1 VFSRLPKILMA
12 AALVGSIGLHWAF
25 FQSVAW
31 VGMVITYSQE
41 GTLTEAIAKTFDGKH
56 PCSLCNHIAQAQKS
70 QKKSDR
76 HFEVKKLEFI
86 SARQVIAFAAPT
98 HFQLQSQGNASAP
111 QFRQTPPVP
120 PPRHV

>member
-1 VFSRLPKILMA
+1 MA
-12 AALVGSIGLHWAF
+12 VALVSSIGLHWAL

-31 VGMVITYSQE
+31 VGMVITYSQD
-41 GTLTEAIAKTFDGKH
+41 GSLTQALVKTFDGKH
-56 PCSLCNHIAQAQKS
+56 PCSLCNQIAQAQKS

-86 SARQVIAFAAPT
+86 SAGQVTALAAPI
-98 HFQLQSQGNASAP
+98 HFQVQSVGDSSAP
-111 QFRQTPPVP
+111 QLSETPPVP

>member
-1 VFSRLPKILMA
+1 VFSRLPKLLMA
-12 AALVGSIGLHWAF
+12 AALVSSIGLHWAF

-31 VGMVITYSQE
+31 VGMVITYSQ
-41 GTLTEAIAKTFDGKH
+41 GATLTQAIVKTFDGKH
-56 PCSLCNHIAQAQKS
+56 PCSLCTQIAQAQKS

-86 SARQVIAFAAPT
+86 SAGQVIAFAVPS
-98 HFQLQSQGNASAP
+98 HFQLISIGNSSAP
-111 QFRQTPPVP
+111 QFSETPPVP

>member
-1 VFSRLPKILMA
+1 MA
-12 AALVGSIGLHWAF
+12 VALVSSIGLHWAF

-41 GTLTEAIAKTFDGKH
+41 GTLTQALQKTFDGKH
-56 PCSLCNHIAQAQKS
+56 PCSLCHQIAQAQKS

-76 HFEVKKLEFI
+76 QLEIKRLEFI
-86 SARQVIAFAAPT
+86 KAEQVIALAAPT
-98 HFQLQSQGNASAP
+98 HFQIKSTGNSSAP
-111 QFRQTPPVP
+111 QFCETPPVP

>member
-1 VFSRLPKILMA
+1 MA
-12 AALVGSIGLHWAF
+12 AALVSSIGLHWAF

-41 GTLTEAIAKTFDGKH
+41 GTFTQALDKTFDGKH
-56 PCSLCNHIAQAQKS
+56 PCSLCNHLAQAQKS

-86 SARQVIAFAAPT
+86 SARQVIFLADPT
-98 HFQLQSQGNASAP
+98 HFQVQSLGDSSAP
-111 QFRQTPPVP
+111 QFSQSPPVP
-120 PPRHV
+120 PPRPA

>member
-1 VFSRLPKILMA
+1 MA
-12 AALVGSIGLHWAF
+12 AALVSSIGLHWAF

-31 VGMVITYSQE
+31 VNMVITYSQE
-41 GTLTEAIAKTFDGKH
+41 GTLTQAFVKTFDGKH
-56 PCSLCNHIAQAQKS
+56 PCSLCNQIAQAQKS

-86 SARQVIAFAAPT
+86 SAAQLITFAGPIRFQV
-98 HFQLQSQGNASAP
+98 QSVGNSSAP
-111 QFRQTPPVP
+111 QLSETPPVP

>member
-1 VFSRLPKILMA
+1 MA
-12 AALVGSIGLHWAF
+12 VALVSSIGLHWAF

-41 GTLTEAIAKTFDGKH
+41 GSLTQALVKTFDGKH
-56 PCSLCNHIAQAQKS
+56 PCSLCNQIAQAQKS

-86 SARQVIAFAAPT
+86 SAGQLITFAAPN
-98 HFQLQSQGNASAP
+98 HFRLHNAGNSSAP
-111 QFRQTPPVP
+111 QLSQTPPVP

>member
-1 VFSRLPKILMA
+1 MA
-12 AALVGSIGLHWAF
+12 VALVSSIGLHWAF

-41 GTLTEAIAKTFDGKH
+41 GSLTQALVKTFDGKH
-56 PCSLCNHIAQAQKS
+56 PCSLCNQIAQAQKS

-86 SARQVIAFAAPT
+86 SAGHVIAFASPT
-98 HFQLQSQGNASAP
+98 RFQVQSVGDSSAP
-111 QFRQTPPVP
+111 QFSETPLVP
-120 PPRHV
+120 PPRHG

>member
-1 VFSRLPKILMA
+1 MA
-12 AALVGSIGLHWAF
+12 AALVSSIGLHWAF

-41 GTLTEAIAKTFDGKH
+41 GTLTQALVKTFDGKH
-56 PCSLCNHIAQAQKS
+56 LCSLCNQIVQAQKS

-86 SARQVIAFAAPT
+86 NAGQVIAFDAPR
-98 HFQLQSQGNASAP
+98 HFQLQSAGNSSAP
-111 QFRQTPPVP
+111 QFSQTPLVP
-120 PPRHV
+120 PPRRA